1 MTLHGEIDTVSVF
14 GDILFSDGE
23 NTIIENDTFVDSWL
37 AAFIENI
44 DKIKKHDQIE
54 IDVIDEPDL
63 VKIKSV
69 NRELKFIYKKNELTI
84 NSIDEF
90 IFQLKEASKKIMYFY
105 DINQDFGKNVQLKI
119 IRDFSIN

>member
-54 IDVIDEPDL
+54 IDVYSGP
-63 VKIKSV
+63 
-69 NRELKFIYKKNELTI
+69 KKLDSKDSLLTI
-84 NSIDEF
+84 KKRGSI
-90 IFQLKEASKKIMYFY
+90 
-105 DINQDFGKNVQLKI
+105 
-119 IRDFSIN
+119 